1 MIDGRNCHLR
11 ITRRRQQLHL
21 DYIIC
26 QITPFGKRLFI
37 YFLHFRNLLPGFHK
51 HKVHASEPGQPF
63 PIVLQKYRKI
73 KRTIRS
79 KYKILRKTAI
89 DCLLQNIFVFF
100 KAALHTIPYKQMAD
114 YIYKTFF
121 LITKNMK
128 HIIRH
133 FVLAFSTILSIS
145 VTTAQSFKA
154 EDIRIANP
162 AAGIE
167 LAGTL
172 TSPVEGAPKAVIV
185 LATGSGAQN
194 RDEEIMGHKP
204 FESHC

>member
-11 ITRRRQQLHL
+11 ITRRRQQLHI

-89 DCLLQNIFVFF
+89 DCLLQNIFVSLKPPFIRF
-100 KAALHTIPYKQMAD
+100 RISRWQITSIKR
-114 YIYKTFF
+114 F

-154 EDIRIANP
+154 EDIRIANR
-162 AAGIE
+162 
-167 LAGTL
+167 L
-172 TSPVEGAPKAVIV
+172 PVSSWQAP
-185 LATGSGAQN
+185 
-194 RDEEIMGHKP
+194 
-204 FESHC
+204 

>member
-1 MIDGRNCHLR
+1 
-11 ITRRRQQLHL
+11 
-21 DYIIC
+21 
-26 QITPFGKRLFI
+26 
-37 YFLHFRNLLPGFHK
+37 
-51 HKVHASEPGQPF
+51 
-63 PIVLQKYRKI
+63 
-73 KRTIRS
+73 
-79 KYKILRKTAI
+79 
-89 DCLLQNIFVFF
+89 
-100 KAALHTIPYKQMAD
+100 
-114 YIYKTFF
+114 
-121 LITKNMK
+121 MK

-133 FVLAFSTILSIS
+133 FVVAFSTILSIS

-204 FESHC
+204 FKVIAETLSGHGLSLIHI